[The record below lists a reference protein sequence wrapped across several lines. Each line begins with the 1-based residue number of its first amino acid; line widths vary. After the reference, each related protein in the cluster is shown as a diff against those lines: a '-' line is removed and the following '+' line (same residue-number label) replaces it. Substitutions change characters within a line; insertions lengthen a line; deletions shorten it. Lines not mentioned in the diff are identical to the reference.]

1 MSEIVSILYFVFSS
15 IVFPGLL
22 FVSFVGLLYV
32 GIDRKVTGHLQHR
45 IGPPVWQEFLDFGKL
60 MSKEDITPSA
70 AIKPI
75 FKAAPILA
83 LGSLAAVMLLMPVA
97 SSQPTLTLTADLIV
111 ILYLLNIPAI
121 AMMLGGYSSGNPFG
135 IAGAGRYMVQ
145 LLGYELVFIMSIVA
159 VAARVG
165 SLNLATVV
173 GYQTAQGWLVLDWR
187 LLPATIAVFLA
198 VQGKLLRAPFD
209 IPEAE
214 SEIVGG
220 PLTEYSGPRLAIWR
234 VVYNVETIA
243 VAALVIS
250 LLFGG
255 PVVYAISGIQIPAIV
270 DFLIKAFLIV
280 MLTTVIRNI
289 LARVRIDQALK
300 FYWTVG
306 VLLAVISVVLVLVVK

>member
-1 MSEIVSILYFVFSS
+1 MSEILSILYFIFSS

-22 FVSFVGLLYV
+22 FVSFIGLLYV
-32 GIDRKVTGHLQHR
+32 GIDRKVTGHMQHR
-45 IGPPVWQEFLDFGKL
+45 IGPPIWQEFLDFGKL
-60 MSKEDITPSA
+60 MTKEDITPKA
-70 AIKPI
+70 AITPI

-83 LGSLAAVMLLMPVA
+83 LGSLAAVMLLLPV
-97 SSQPTLTLTADLIV
+97 SSAFPTLMLTADLIV
-111 ILYLLNIPAI
+111 IIYLLNIPGI
-121 AMMLGGYSSGNPFG
+121 SMMLGGYSSGNPFG

-173 GYQTAQGWLVLDWR
+173 SYQATQGWLALDWR
-187 LLPATIAVFLA
+187 LLPAVIAVFIA
-198 VQGKLLRAPFD
+198 AQGKLLRAPFD

-220 PLTEYSGPRLAIWR
+220 PLTEYSGPKLAIWR
-234 VVYNVETIA
+234 VVYDVEAIA
-243 VAALVIS
+243 VAALLIS

-255 PVVYAISGIQIPAIV
+255 PVTYLIGGVQIPAIV
-270 DFLIKAFLIV
+270 DFLIKTFLIV

-300 FYWTVG
+300 FYWTIG
-306 VLLAVISVVLVLVVK
+306 VLLTLISVILVLVVK